1 MASCTLTP
9 PPTGEERGN
18 GNSEDMTGWHC
29 GAGSQGVDKPLPHL
43 VRSRQSSQSRG
54 LPALVYTPHATPL
67 ASSSPFLT
75 RNRIWL
81 GETEVIFCLNQIIFL
96 SSALANQA
104 PSGPLSGTW
113 RFPGKQSQA
122 RNQASAENWWQ
133 KLKERQK
140 YGLPLPY
147 ILKLLCLSCPHLRQS
162 DRQSKSRQNASG
174 LNRCRETKAPANSDQ
189 SQGDYKGKTGQSTT
203 LAGFTRIGS
212 QD

>member
-1 MASCTLTP
+1 MPTP
-9 PPTGEERGN
+9 
-18 GNSEDMTGWHC
+18 SAW
-29 GAGSQGVDKPLPHL
+29 
-43 VRSRQSSQSRG
+43 
-54 LPALVYTPHATPL
+54 
-67 ASSSPFLT
+67 SSPFLT
-75 RNRIWL
+75 RDRIWL
-81 GETEVIFCLNQIIFL
+81 GETEVIFCLDQIIFL

-104 PSGPLSGTW
+104 PIRGTR

-122 RNQASAENWWQ
+122 RNQASAENWRQ

-140 YGLPLPY
+140 YSLPLPY
-147 ILKLLCLSCPHLRQS
+147 ILKLLCLSCPQLRQS

-189 SQGDYKGKTGQSTT
+189 SQGGYKGKTGQSTT